1 MSNFVLFTDSACDI
15 NADLL
20 ASWGVR
26 CIKMSYRFDGD
37 DKNYEDGEMDITQF
51 YNRMREGGVAKT
63 AAINPISF
71 TEAFE
76 PVLKDG
82 KDILYLCFSSA
93 LSTTFNSSK
102 IASEELLES
111 YPDRKILC
119 ADTLCASA
127 GQGLLV
133 YLAAQKQKDGASL
146 SEISDFV
153 ESIKPN
159 LCHWFSVDDLVYLKR
174 GGRVS
179 SAVAFVGGLLG
190 IKPVLHVDDNGALI
204 NVSKVRGRKAAL
216 KALADIYEDLA
227 DKSGNYPVFI
237 SHGDCIDDVTQLENM
252 LFERFGVKF
261 DVITDI
267 GAVIG
272 AHAGPGTIAL
282 FFIGKNR

>member
-1 MSNFVLFTDSACDI
+1 MSDFVIFTDSACDI
-15 NADLL
+15 SADIL
-20 ASWGVR
+20 ASWGVK

-37 DKNYEDGEMDITQF
+37 DKNYYDGEMDITQF

-63 AAINPISF
+63 AAINPHTF

-76 PVLKDG
+76 PVLKEG
-82 KDILYLCFSSA
+82 QDILYLGFSGA

-102 IASEELLES
+102 ITAMELIES
-111 YPDRKILC
+111 YPQRTIHTI
-119 ADTLCASA
+119 DTLCASA

-133 YLAAQKQKDGASL
+133 YLAAQKQKEGATL
-146 SEISDFV
+146 GEIADFV
-153 ESIKPN
+153 ESIMPN

-190 IKPVLHVDDNGALI
+190 IKPILHVDDNGALTS
-204 NVSKVRGRKAAL
+204 VSKARGRKAAL
-216 KALADIYEDLA
+216 KAIADIFGDLA
-227 DKSGNYPVFI
+227 DKSKSYPVFI
-237 SHGDCIDDVTQLENM
+237 SHGDCIDDVKELENT
-252 LFERFGVKF
+252 LFERYGVKF